1 MSYYFDYVDRQEPEK
16 GLGIYDGN
24 QLINARPV
32 LVLDWENMSRMVSDY
47 YDLVN
52 YKDLLV
58 KRKPN
63 LTVVDDE

>member
-16 GLGIYDGN
+16 GLGIYDGDH
-24 QLINARPV
+24 LINARPV
-32 LVLDWENMSRMVSDY
+32 LVVDWENMSRMISDY

-58 KRKPN
+58 KRKPH
-63 LTVVDDE
+63 LTVVEDE

>member
-16 GLGIYDGN
+16 GLGIYDGDH
-24 QLINARPV
+24 LINARPV